1 MYAPLANGGTLHGVT
16 LVSRESLARMSAVSS
31 ASGLDT
37 GLLLPTRFSL
47 GYAKGQDNRREP
59 TATPQD
65 SLILSEAAFGHP
77 GAGGSIGFADPE
89 ARLSFGYTMNR
100 MGPGI
105 GLNER
110 GQSLVD
116 AVYLSLGY
124 TSKAAGV
131 WMKG

>member
-1 MYAPLANGGTLHGVT
+1 M
-16 LVSRESLARMSAVSS
+16 
-31 ASGLDT
+31 
-37 GLLLPTRFSL
+37 
-47 GYAKGQDNRREP
+47 
-59 TATPQD
+59 
-65 SLILSEAAFGHP
+65 
-77 GAGGSIGFADPE
+77 GFADPE

-105 GLNER
+105 GLNAR

>member
-1 MYAPLANGGTLHGVT
+1 MYAPLANGGILRGVS

-59 TATPQD
+59 TASPED

-100 MGPGI
+100 MGAGI

-124 TSKAAGV
+124 TSKASGV
-131 WMKG
+131 WIKG